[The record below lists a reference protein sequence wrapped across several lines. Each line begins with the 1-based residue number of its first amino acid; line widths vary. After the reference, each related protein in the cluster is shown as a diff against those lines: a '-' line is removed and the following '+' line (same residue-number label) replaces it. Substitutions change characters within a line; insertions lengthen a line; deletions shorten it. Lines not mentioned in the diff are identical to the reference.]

1 MKIAFVGGGSGGH
14 FYPLIAVA
22 QQLHHLA
29 EERRLM
35 EPSLVY
41 IGPTP
46 FEAATLVEQN
56 IEFYQ
61 SPAASITNYAS
72 TTKNTAGGVTI
83 VFGIVKS
90 LFQLF
95 RIFPDVIFSTGG
107 YAAFPTLF
115 AARLLGIPVV
125 IYDADATPGKVSLWS
140 SKFARWIAVAHPDA
154 AEKFPQAVHHKIVR
168 TGHPIRVEIEHTTSE
183 GGYEFLKVDP
193 HRPTILIL
201 GGSLGAQAIN
211 NVVISTLPELLQRF
225 NIIHQTGR
233 AHLDEVAG
241 MARISV
247 PTMEEHYRP
256 FGLLNALALRMAAGI
271 SSLVISRAGS
281 GTIFEIASWGLPAI
295 IVPIPESVSHDQT
308 KNAFSYAR
316 SGAAIVIEQQNLTPH
331 ILMAEIE
338 RVMQSPETL
347 ERMRV
352 AAKEFAQPD
361 AGKKIARVLLDIAL
375 EHTDK

>member
-22 QQLHHLA
+22 QQMHHIA
-29 EERRLM
+29 EERRLI
-35 EPSLVY
+35 EPTLVY

-46 FEAATLVEQN
+46 FEAATLAEQN
-56 IEFYQ
+56 MEFYQ
-61 SPAASITNYAS
+61 SPAASVTSYAS
-72 TTKNTAGGVTI
+72 PAKNTTGGI
-83 VFGIVKS
+83 KIFFGIIAS

-115 AARLLGIPVV
+115 AARILGIPVV
-125 IYDADATPGKVSLWS
+125 IYDADAVPGKVSLWS

-154 AEKFPQAVHHKIVR
+154 AMNFPAAVHNKIVR

-183 GGYEFLKVDP
+183 GGHEFLKVDP
-193 HRPTILIL
+193 TRPTILIL
-201 GGSLGAQAIN
+201 GGSMGAQAIN
-211 NVVISTLPELLQRF
+211 NVVVSTLPELLNRF

-233 AHLDEVAG
+233 ANLDEVAG

-247 PTMEEHYRP
+247 PTMDEHYRP

-271 SSLVISRAGS
+271 SSMVISRAGS

-295 IVPIPESVSHDQT
+295 IVPIPETVSHDQT

-316 SGAAIVIEQQNLTPH
+316 SGAAIVMEQQNLTPH
-331 ILMAEIE
+331 ILIAEIE
-338 RVMQSPETL
+338 RIMQSPETL
-347 ERMRV
+347 ARMRE
-352 AAKEFAQPD
+352 AAKTFSQPD
-361 AGKKIARVLLDIAL
+361 AGKKIARVLIDIAL